1 MDINSNSTMK
11 LLIFINFGIFIPE
24 NYSLLTL
31 EKRQAH
37 GFFLTKVAKQTK
49 TDAKKKENNK
59 GKTSLFFCQGFLS
72 SPFRYGF
79 FG

>member
-1 MDINSNSTMK
+1 MK
-11 LLIFINFGIFIPE
+11 LLIFISFGIFIPE

-49 TDAKKKENNK
+49 TDAKKKRK
-59 GKTSLFFCQGFLS
+59 
-72 SPFRYGF
+72 
-79 FG
+79 